1 MARIAKKKKVDN
13 NAGLLNVIVGIKRA
27 DVTNV
32 ADFGSFFIVLL
43 KDGAIYHT
51 HFGYE
56 VRCKRWLM
64 DPNGDTNETTLY
76 NWLYNLVQMKKA
88 TVGHED
94 EIFPETDQTNEQ
106 MLEYSKLITEANML
120 HPVAA
125 FSDLET
131 ATKFAN
137 DRINYLREA
146 AQKLDSV
153 MNSKVEDESEED
165 LKKNFEQGQ
174 QEIIA
179 DQLRQELK
187 NEEGASE

>member
-13 NAGLLNVIVGIKRA
+13 NAGLLNVIDGIKRT
-27 DVTNV
+27 DVTEV
-32 ADFGSFFIVLL
+32 ADFGPFFIVLL

-64 DPNGDTNETTLY
+64 DLSGGTNETTLY
-76 NWLYNLVQMKKA
+76 NWLCNLVQMKKA
-88 TVGHED
+88 TAGHED
-94 EIFPETDQTNEQ
+94 EMFPETDQTKEQ
-106 MLEYSKLITEANML
+106 MLEYSKLITDANML
-120 HPVAA
+120 HPVTA

-137 DRINYLREA
+137 ERINYLRESS
-146 AQKLDSV
+146 QKLDSA
-153 MNSKVEDESEED
+153 MNSNVKEESEED

-187 NEEGASE
+187 NEEDALE

>member
-1 MARIAKKKKVDN
+1 MVRIAKKKKVDN
-13 NAGLLNVIVGIKRA
+13 NAGLLNVIDGIKRA
-27 DVTNV
+27 DVTDV

-88 TVGHED
+88 TVGHEN
-94 EIFPETDQTNEQ
+94 EIFPETYQTNEQ

-146 AQKLDSV
+146 VQKLDSA
-153 MNSKVEDESEED
+153 MNSKVEEESEED

>member
-1 MARIAKKKKVDN
+1 MVRIAKKKKVDN
-13 NAGLLNVIVGIKRA
+13 NAGLLNVIDGIKRA
-27 DVTNV
+27 DVTDV

-51 HFGYE
+51 HFSYE

-146 AQKLDSV
+146 VQKFDSA
-153 MNSKVEDESEED
+153 MNSKVEEESEED